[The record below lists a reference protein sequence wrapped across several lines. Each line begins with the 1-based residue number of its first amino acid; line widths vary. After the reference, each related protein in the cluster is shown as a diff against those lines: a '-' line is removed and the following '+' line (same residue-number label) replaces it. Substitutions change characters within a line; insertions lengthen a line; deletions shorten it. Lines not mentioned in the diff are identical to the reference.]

1 MDDRRYSCLGKGEDG
16 EVALI
21 SRRDIE
27 AAADRIAG
35 HVRVTPVMTLEAGA
49 LGIETPVTLKLELH
63 QHTGSFKPRGA
74 FNRVLSSPQVPE
86 AGLITA
92 SGGNHGQAVA
102 FVGRQLGH
110 RAEIFVPESSP
121 PLKAERMRRHGAIVN
136 IAGTYYDDSYEL
148 MLEKA
153 RETGALLVHA
163 YDQPE
168 TVMGQGTLGREL
180 ASQVPDLDTV
190 LVAVGGGG
198 VIAGVSAWYRGDT
211 KVVSVEPIGMPTL
224 AAALEAG
231 DPVQIEVSGYAADSL
246 GAKQVG
252 DIAFEIAREFVQESV
267 LVTDDAIRR
276 AQWTLWDRLR
286 IMSEPGGAAALAA
299 LISNAYTPAEGE
311 RVGVLVCGGNTTQ
324 MPEPPGGTPA
334 A

>member
-1 MDDRRYSCLGKGEDG
+1 
-16 EVALI
+16 LI

-35 HVRVTPVMTLEAGA
+35 HVRVTPVMALEKGA
-49 LGIETPVTLKLELH
+49 FGIEAPVTLKLELQ

-74 FNRVLSSPQVPE
+74 FNRVLSSPKVPE

-136 IAGTYYDDSYEL
+136 VAGTFYDDSYEL
-148 MLEKA
+148 MLERA

-168 TVMGQGTLGREL
+168 TVTGQGTLGREL
-180 ASQVPDLDTV
+180 AAQVPDLDTV

-211 KVVSVEPIGMPTL
+211 KVVSVEPEGMPTL

-231 DPVQIEVSGYAADSL
+231 EPVQVEVSGYAADSL

-252 DIAFEIAREFVQESV
+252 GIAFEIAKDFVQESV
-267 LVTDDAIRR
+267 LVADDAIRE
-276 AQWTLWDRLR
+276 AQWALWDSLR
-286 IMSEPGGAAALAA
+286 IMTEPGGAAALAA
-299 LISNAYTPAEGE
+299 LLSHAYSPDAGE
-311 RVGVLVCGGNTTQ
+311 RVGVIVCGGNTTQ
-324 MPEPPGGTPA
+324 MPGPPDGSPA